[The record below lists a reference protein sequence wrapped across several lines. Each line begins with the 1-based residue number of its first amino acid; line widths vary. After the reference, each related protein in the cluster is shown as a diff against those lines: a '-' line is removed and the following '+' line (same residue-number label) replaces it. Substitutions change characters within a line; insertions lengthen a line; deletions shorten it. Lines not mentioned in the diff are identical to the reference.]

1 MNDLAAQQN
10 NLKNTIKDANN
21 RINDLQDKK
30 AKFAADLDS
39 IANRITSLKAR
50 AN

>member
-1 MNDLAAQQN
+1 MNDLAAQRN
-10 NLKNTIKDANN
+10 NLKNAINDAHN
-21 RINDLQDKK
+21 RINDLQDRK
-30 AKFAADLDS
+30 AKCAADLDS